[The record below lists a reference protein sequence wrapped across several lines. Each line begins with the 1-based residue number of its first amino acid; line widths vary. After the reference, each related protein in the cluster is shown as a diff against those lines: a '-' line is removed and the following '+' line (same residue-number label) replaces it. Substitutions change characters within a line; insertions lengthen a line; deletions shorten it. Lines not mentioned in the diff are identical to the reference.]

1 MFGFLV
7 KGATYYVLW
16 QKFQKHVVLIIGSLI
31 AIVLINTFYNDLFAV
46 MKVNHKESLYGLL
59 MLKWLLIIAIVGFVL
74 YTLKHT
80 SVDKCSRE
88 DEQTPLPPK
97 SQEILDKKEALQSI
111 SDVILQK
118 YTHA

>member
-1 MFGFLV
+1 M
-7 KGATYYVLW
+7 
-16 QKFQKHVVLIIGSLI
+16 GSLI
-31 AIVLINTFYNDLFAV
+31 AIALINTFYNDLFAV

-59 MLKWLLIIAIVGFVL
+59 MLKWALIIAIVSFVL
-74 YTLKHT
+74 YTLKRTTVET
-80 SVDKCSRE
+80 SSKE
-88 DEQTPLPPK
+88 EEQPPLPPK